1 MFLQMMK
8 KAVVLVFVALVSLS
22 CGEYQE
28 LLKSNDSGEK
38 YVAAQKYYE
47 EGVEEE
53 SKPKLRRAL
62 RLFEQIIEEYRG
74 KPQGEKLSFL
84 FADTYYQLGDDYLAS
99 YQFERFQQTY
109 PNSEKLE
116 EATFKKAESYY
127 QLSPRYDLDQT
138 DTDKAVTEL
147 QNYLD
152 AFPDGEYADK
162 ANEYAAELREKLE
175 KKAFE
180 IAKQYHKTGLARSGN
195 LRAAIT
201 SFDNFIK
208 EYPGSTF
215 REAAYY
221 YRFDSAYILAVNS
234 YAALTEE
241 RLKEA
246 KEYYESYRKRY
257 PEGEYLETMESS
269 IEDIET
275 RLQNS

>member
-8 KAVVLVFVALVSLS
+8 KAIVLVFVALLSLS
-22 CGEYQE
+22 CGEYQK
-28 LLKSNDSGEK
+28 LLKSNDSGDK
-38 YVAAQKYYE
+38 YVAGQNYYE

-53 SKPKLRRAL
+53 SKSKLRRAL
-62 RLFEQIIEEYRG
+62 RLFEQIIDEYRG

-84 FADTYYQLGDDYLAS
+84 FADTYYHLGDNYLAS
-99 YQFERFQQTY
+99 YQFERFQQSY
-109 PNSEKLE
+109 PNSEKQQ
-116 EATFKKAESYY
+116 EAAFKKAESFYH
-127 QLSPRYDLDQT
+127 LSPRYDLDQT
-138 DTDKAVTEL
+138 DTQKAVTEL

-152 AFPDGEYADK
+152 TYPEGEYADQ

-195 LRAAIT
+195 LRAAIK

-234 YAALTEE
+234 FAVLMGE
-241 RLKEA
+241 RLEEA
-246 KEYYESYRKRY
+246 KEYYESYRKKY
-257 PEGEYLETMESS
+257 PEGEYLETMEKA